1 MVRLTKIYTKS
12 GDKGETSLG
21 DGQRVPKDHQR
32 IVAYGTVDELN
43 SVLGLFLSS
52 GAGDESGLIQSI
64 QNDLF
69 DVGADLC
76 VPENEDTE
84 QNRLRV
90 TAKQVE
96 RVEEAIDRINADLP
110 PLNSFVL
117 PGGSTAASW
126 CHLARTVCR
135 RAERELVTLAGS
147 ESINPEVTRYLNRL
161 SDLLFVLARSFNNL
175 GDDDVLWKPGKS
187 QGASNQ

>member
-1 MVRLTKIYTKS
+1 MVRLTKIYTKG